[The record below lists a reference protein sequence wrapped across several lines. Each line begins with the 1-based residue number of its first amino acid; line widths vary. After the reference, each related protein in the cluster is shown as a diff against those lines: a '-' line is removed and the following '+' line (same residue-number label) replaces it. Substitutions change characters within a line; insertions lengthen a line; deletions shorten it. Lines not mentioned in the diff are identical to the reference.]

1 MRKMNHELHS
11 GDDALQ
17 TSKKTRAVIP
27 DEVKHTFERT
37 KKTRAFIP
45 GRGSPYFVT
54 SHGLHILEHGKKM
67 TSAKLWKMDQA
78 VHGKRVTIK
87 TATTMEPARRA
98 GEKATSTKDM
108 KM

>member
-17 TSKKTRAVIP
+17 TSKKNRAFIP
-27 DEVKHTFERT
+27 DEGKYTSERT

-54 SHGLHILEHGKKM
+54 SQGPRIL
-67 TSAKLWKMDQA
+67 
-78 VHGKRVTIK
+78 
-87 TATTMEPARRA
+87 
-98 GEKATSTKDM
+98 
-108 KM
+108 